1 MKLFCGID
9 WAEAHHDVAIINKD
23 GELVAK
29 KRIPDDPA
37 GFTQLVDMLAEAGDN
52 DDAPVPVAIE
62 TPRGLLVA
70 ALRATGRAVYA
81 INPLAVARYRER
93 HSVSRAKSDHA
104 DAMTLANILRVDAHL
119 HRHCRPTASCV
130 RRSRCW
136 LARIRTRSGPAPK
149 LPSSCGHSCASS
161 TRPS

>member
-9 WAEAHHDVAIINKD
+9 WAEAHHDVAIINED

-29 KRIPDDPA
+29 KRIPDDPT

-70 ALRATGRAVYA
+70 ACEPRGGRCM
-81 INPLAVARYRER
+81 R
-93 HSVSRAKSDHA
+93 
-104 DAMTLANILRVDAHL
+104 
-119 HRHCRPTASCV
+119 
-130 RRSRCW
+130 
-136 LARIRTRSGPAPK
+136 
-149 LPSSCGHSCASS
+149 S
-161 TRPS
+161 TRWRSPGIASAIRWPGRNPITPMR